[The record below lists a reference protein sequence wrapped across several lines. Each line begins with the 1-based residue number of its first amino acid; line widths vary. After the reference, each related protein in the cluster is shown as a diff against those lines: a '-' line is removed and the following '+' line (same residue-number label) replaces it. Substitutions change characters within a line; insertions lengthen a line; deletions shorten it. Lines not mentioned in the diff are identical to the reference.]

1 MRLSFEF
8 IDTPEKKALLSN
20 LLSLGVVQ
28 GLNFILPLLVV
39 PYLLYTLGIERFG
52 LLAMATALSSY
63 FMILSDYGFNVTAT
77 REVSVYRDSSEK
89 LNEIFSA
96 VMMIKVFL
104 LLVGFLLLS
113 LSLFIFDKL
122 GGEAPIYLLTFGM
135 VIGQVLFPIWFF
147 QGMERMGYIAILN
160 IVAKFFFLIA
170 ILLFVKE
177 KEDAYLVPLFNSL
190 GFIVVGVIS
199 LFYIY
204 KEFNIR
210 FIWQPYRVIYRYF
223 LMGWH
228 IFLSHLAVLFYTS
241 SNIFI
246 LGLFTNNMVVGYF
259 AIADKVIS
267 ALVSLGEILNQVFF
281 PYLSKK
287 WEDNRGLYYQIFYKI
302 LKGLILG
309 MLLVSFLVIGFAP
322 TIITMLSGDS
332 ITTAIELLQIMALSI
347 ILFPL
352 GGLFSQSF
360 VTQQAT
366 IYVTKSTFWT
376 LVVNMILI
384 TILIPLYGVY
394 GLAMA
399 VVLVQL
405 FHLYLNSL
413 YFIRLKRGSQC
424 VV

>member
-199 LFYIY
+199 LFYIH

-223 LMGWH
+223 LMGWY